1 MSQSG
6 FASAHMLVVG
16 VVFIVV
22 LVVRVVF
29 IVVLVVGVVTIVVE
43 VFILTGVGNG
53 RYAP

>member
-1 MSQSG
+1 
-6 FASAHMLVVG
+6 MLVVG

-29 IVVLVVGVVTIVVE
+29 IIVLVVGVVTIVVD

-53 RYAP
+53 QYAP